1 MRHDQLILID
11 DLAGVSEQI
20 QIQRARAP
28 ALSVMRPPLLALEI
42 LQLLQ
47 QTVGFGLRQ

>member
-1 MRHDQLILID
+1 MWHDKVILID
-11 DLAGVSEQI
+11 DLTGVGEQI

-28 ALSVMRPPLLALEI
+28 ALNVMRPPLLELQI

-47 QTVGFGLRQ
+47 QIVGFGLRQ